1 MGGDIDTIAR
11 IRSWLMARKPELTE
25 IGLDD
30 DLIDTRVIDS
40 LGFVEFVM
48 FIEELVGCDI
58 MITDSNVAAL
68 RTLRGI
74 HDQVLTGLKNPRRSS
89 SSRT

>member
-1 MGGDIDTIAR
+1 MEDADGGHMDMIEHV
-11 IRSWLMARKPELTE
+11 RSWLMARKPGITE

-40 LGFVEFVM
+40 LAFVEFVL
-48 FIEELVGCDI
+48 FIEELLGYEI
-58 MITDSNVAAL
+58 MITESNVAAL

-74 HDQVLTGLKNPRRSS
+74 HDHVLAGMGR
-89 SSRT
+89 

>member
-1 MGGDIDTIAR
+1 MDMMEHV
-11 IRSWLMARKPELTE
+11 RSWLMARKPETIE

-40 LGFVEFVM
+40 LAFVEFVL
-48 FIEELVGCDI
+48 FIEELLGHEI
-58 MITDSNVAAL
+58 MITDSSVAAL

-74 HDQVLTGLKNPRRSS
+74 HDHVLA
-89 SSRT
+89 RTER

>member
-1 MGGDIDTIAR
+1 MMEHV
-11 IRSWLMARKPELTE
+11 RSWLMARKPETTE

-40 LGFVEFVM
+40 LAFVEFVL
-48 FIEELVGCDI
+48 FIEELLGHEI
-58 MITDSNVAAL
+58 MITESNVAAL

-74 HDQVLTGLKNPRRSS
+74 HDHVLA
-89 SSRT
+89 RTER